1 MSSRNAYTAITPEY
15 ADFPIPHTS
24 IPSGLNPS
32 SSKPHA
38 EDHEEYIPSDEGE
51 GTVPSR
57 IHSWLASAN
66 GVRQRNTGLLLVIA
80 SQVFLSLMNVAV
92 KMLNSIDP
100 PVTTLELVAVR
111 MIITYICCI
120 TYMVARKVP
129 DPILGPKEVRLLLV
143 FRGFIGFFGLFGIY
157 YSLQYLS
164 LSDATVL
171 TFLAPMVTAMA
182 GALFLGETF
191 ARREAFAGL
200 VSLIGVV
207 LIARPTAIFGAASH
221 PHSPITVLPEAVT
234 GGQVIVPTSATEK
247 GTQSERLIAVGVAL
261 IGVLGQSGAYTT
273 IRAIGTRAHAMHTT
287 TFFALMCIVV
297 SILGII
303 ATKAPIII
311 PTRIDWLAL
320 LLMIGMFGFIA
331 QALLTMGLQRE
342 TAGRAAM
349 AIYTQIVFAAILEKI
364 VFHAVPTALS
374 IIGTLLIMIS
384 ACYVALTKE
393 QDPPAP
399 KSIQIRRLSQDIELE
414 EGLLSSLREDGD
426 KLGRNVHSGDE
437 IN

>member
-1 MSSRNAYTAITPEY
+1 
-15 ADFPIPHTS
+15 
-24 IPSGLNPS
+24 
-32 SSKPHA
+32 
-38 EDHEEYIPSDEGE
+38 
-51 GTVPSR
+51 
-57 IHSWLASAN
+57 
-66 GVRQRNTGLLLVIA
+66 
-80 SQVFLSLMNVAV
+80 
-92 KMLNSIDP
+92 MLNNMDP
-100 PVTTLELVAVR
+100 PVTALELVVVR

-120 TYMVARKVP
+120 TYMVARKIP
-129 DPILGPKEVRLLLV
+129 DPILGPKGIRLLLV
-143 FRGFIGFFGLFGIY
+143 FRGFIGFFGLFGVY

-182 GALFLGETF
+182 GAFFLGEIF
-191 ARREAFAGL
+191 ARREAFAGF

-221 PHSPITVLPEAVT
+221 PHSPITVIPVT
-234 GGQVIVPTSATEK
+234 DGQVIVPTSATEK

-426 KLGRNVHSGDE
+426 KLGRNVHS
-437 IN
+437 